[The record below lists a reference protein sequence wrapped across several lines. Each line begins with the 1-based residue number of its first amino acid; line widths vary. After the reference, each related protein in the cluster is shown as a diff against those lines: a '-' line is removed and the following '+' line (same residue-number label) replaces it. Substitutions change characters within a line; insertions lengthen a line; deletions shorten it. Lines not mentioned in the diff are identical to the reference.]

1 MQKDVRTFTEQYT
14 AVYKDLY
21 RFAYYTLG
29 EPQAAED
36 AVSEAVLAA
45 FEHFHEL
52 RNPSAFRSWIF
63 RILSN
68 VCKHKLRLNY
78 APVDPLE
85 DDIPT
90 EDPDIE
96 LRCDLKT
103 ALKTLSKEERLIIS
117 LSVFS
122 GYKGEE
128 LAEMLH
134 MNHSTLRSKY
144 RRAMEKLRRLL

>member
-1 MQKDVRTFTEQYT
+1 MQKDVHTFTEYYT

-29 EPQAAED
+29 QPQAAED
-36 AVSEAVLAA
+36 AVSEAVLSAY
-45 FEHFHEL
+45 EHFHEL
-52 RNPSAFRSWIF
+52 RNPDAFRGWIF

-68 VCKHKLRLNY
+68 VCKHKLRLKY
-78 APVDPLE
+78 TPVEPLE
-85 DDIPT
+85 EDIPT

-96 LRCDLKT
+96 LHCDLTT
-103 ALKTLSKEERLIIS
+103 ALKTLSEEERLIIS

-128 LAEMLH
+128 LADMLH
-134 MNHSTLRSKY
+134 INHSTLRSKY
-144 RRAMEKLRRLL
+144 RRALEKLRRLL